1 MTTSSTSSVAPSA
14 FTVAGRRAMLAGR
27 AGDMRELEESL
38 REVREH
44 RTVRAVT
51 ILGPAG
57 IGKSRLVRD
66 FLAKAREGDAPPRVY
81 RGAAREGDKAYGVVA
96 RLFRSRF
103 GLVEGMD
110 LEAQKAQVRSVAA
123 SVLEDRKVG
132 DVCYFLGQLLD
143 LEFEVSPLVSAI
155 GADSD
160 EMRHLQRLVVRR
172 FWESDARLGATRTS
186 EPPPAKAGEPKP
198 SGPAPIVLLLEDL
211 HLAQADA
218 IELVETV
225 LDTLDGPILVVLVAR
240 PDLLSRTER
249 LGRRSAHHRVIE
261 LGPLSETD
269 AASVMHDLLAP
280 CGQDDAVEDLVEGA
294 CSLAG
299 GNPALLERMV
309 RIFLDIGV
317 LQIREEFGE
326 DEKWIIHADKL
337 ADVQLPLTVEDAVLA
352 RIAALSPAERELLE
366 RAAVMGGIFWVG
378 GLVAIGRI
386 EGSPGELW
394 DAAREGDVPAIKKL
408 LQDLVDRDY
417 VLRLP
422 DSTFAGDEELVFK
435 HNLEREA
442 LQRLL
447 PAGTLKR
454 YHRALSDWLSFKE
467 NVRTHEEYLSM
478 LARHRE
484 AAGLTAQAALTYISA
499 GGIAREAYAN
509 AKAAEHYKRGLSLI
523 SAGADVDGDVMLQAL
538 HHYGDVLQVLGK
550 NDEALGAFR
559 DMLARAYRLDLRS
572 KGGAAHSRI
581 GRLHRENGR
590 LDEAKTHLDAALA
603 LFEDAADERGIASTV
618 DDLGKLYWLRGDY
631 TKALEFTQRGLA
643 ARRKLGD
650 RRSIALSLNNLGLVY
665 QDSGHF
671 KLALDAFEQALRIRR
686 EIGDL
691 VGVSITLNNLG
702 TVAQDQR
709 DDARALDLFLEA
721 LEVAKETGDRNRIA
735 LVLTNVGETYSRVG
749 NPSRA
754 IAFLKQAEEI
764 TDELGDQLGL
774 AEALRGLGKAYL
786 AQRDLTKARDC
797 IRRAVDIFREI
808 QSKVQLGIA
817 LRALGEVMSEGSAGG
832 ETHLQARAHLLQ
844 SIWMFEEI
852 GNDVELARSCRV
864 YSQLLRQSMEFQTDP
879 EVAREAE
886 QFQTRADEIFA
897 KLRISALGLDAE
909 GFFGTR

>member
-1 MTTSSTSSVAPSA
+1 MSQSTTSSVAPSA
-14 FTVAGRRAMLAGR
+14 FTVAGRRAMLVGR
-27 AGDMRELEESL
+27 AGEMRELEDAL

-44 RTVRAVT
+44 RTLRAVT
-51 ILGPAG
+51 LLGPSG

-66 FLAKAREGDAPPRVY
+66 FLAKAREGEGAPRVY
-81 RGAAREGDKAYGVVA
+81 RGAAREGDKAFGVVA

-132 DVCYFLGQLLD
+132 DVCFFLGQLLD
-143 LEFEVSPLVSAI
+143 LEFEQSPLVAAI
-155 GADSD
+155 GADGD
-160 EMRHLQRLVVRR
+160 EMQHLQRLVVRR
-172 FWESDARLGATRTS
+172 FWESDARHA
-186 EPPPAKAGEPKP
+186 PPPRSSEAPLPAAEAP
-198 SGPAPIVLLLEDL
+198 SPPVVLVLEDMHLAHADALELVASLLES
-211 HLAQADA
+211 
-218 IELVETV
+218 
-225 LDTLDGPILVVLVAR
+225 LDGPILLVMLAR
-240 PDLLSRTER
+240 PDLLAKTER
-249 LGRRSAHHRVIE
+249 LGRKSAHHRVLE

-269 AASVMHDLLAP
+269 SAAVMHDLLAP
-280 CGQDDAVEDLVEGA
+280 CGQEGAVEELVEAA
-294 CSLAG
+294 CGLAG

-317 LQIREEFGE
+317 LEVREEFGE
-326 DEKWIIHADKL
+326 DEKWIVHPEKL

-352 RIAALSPAERELLE
+352 RIAALGPAEREILE

-386 EGSPGELW
+386 GSSPG
-394 DAAREGDVPAIKKL
+394 DVWTPANEPDVAGVKKVL
-408 LQDLVDRDY
+408 GDLVDRDY
-417 VLRLP
+417 ILRLP
-422 DSTFAGDEELVFK
+422 DSTFSDDEEYVFK

-447 PAGTLKR
+447 PATTLKR
-454 YHRALSDWLSFKE
+454 FHRALSDWLSFKE
-467 NVRTHEEYLSM
+467 NVRTHEEYLGL

-484 AAGLTAQAALTYISA
+484 AAGLHAQAALTYLAA
-499 GGIAREAYAN
+499 GDTARDSYAN
-509 AKAAEHYKRGLSLI
+509 AKAADHYKKGLSLI
-523 SAGADVDGDVMLQAL
+523 EAGADVDGDVMLQAL
-538 HHYGDVLQVLGK
+538 HHSGDVLQVIGR
-550 NDEALGAFR
+550 NDEALAAFR
-559 DMLARAYRLDLRS
+559 DMLARAYRLDLRA

-590 LDEAKTHLDAALA
+590 LEEAKVHLDAALV
-603 LFEDAADERGIASTV
+603 LFEDAKDERGVASTV
-618 DDLGKLYWLRGDY
+618 DDLGKLHWLRGDY
-631 TKALEFTQRGLA
+631 AKALEFTQRGLA

-665 QDSGHF
+665 QDSGQF

-721 LEVAKETGDRNRIA
+721 LEVAKETGDRNRTA
-735 LVLTNVGETYSRVG
+735 LVLTNIGETYSRLG
-749 NPSRA
+749 NPARA

-764 TDELGDQLGL
+764 TDELGDKLGL
-774 AEALRGLGKAYL
+774 AEALRGLGKAFL
-786 AQRDLTKARDC
+786 AQRELTKARDS

-852 GNDVELARSCRV
+852 GNDIELARSCRV
-864 YSQLLRQSMEFQTDP
+864 YAQLLRQSMEFQTDP
-879 EVAREAE
+879 EVAKEAA

-897 KLRISALGLDAE
+897 KLKISSLGLDAE
-909 GFFGTR
+909 GFFGR